1 MGRETTYQRV
11 KGRINETNAVELNV
25 DYIEIVALEKF
36 DTI

>member
-1 MGRETTYQRV
+1 MGRETMHQRV
-11 KGRINETNAVELNV
+11 KGRINKTNAVELNV